1 MKSIKVLSEQWFK
14 GAPFHEVK
22 MLGIKHL
29 GIPAEKFENKQPEAF
44 KRALVRQTFVA
55 SHEYGEE
62 FEIIEPPNPFGTPG
76 KRKTPGTTA
85 NYDYSFIKNGI
96 RAPEGDIRHEMMEV
110 IGRNTSVK
118 AAIADWETDHTP
130 GEKYPNT
137 GKNLI
142 TFEWQI
148 QWSLTRGWIIKTGE

>member
-1 MKSIKVLSEQWFK
+1 MKSVKVLSEQWFK

-22 MLGIKHL
+22 MVGIKHL
-29 GIPAEKFENKQPEAF
+29 GIPAEKFANKQPEAF
-44 KRALVRQTFVA
+44 KRALVRQTFVVKY
-55 SHEYGEE
+55 EYGQE
-62 FEIIEPPNPFGTPG
+62 FEIIEAENPFGSPS
-76 KRKTPGTTA
+76 KRKTSGTTA
-85 NYDYSFIKNGI
+85 NYEYSFVNNGL

-110 IGRNTSVK
+110 IERNTSVK
-118 AAIADWETDHTP
+118 AAIADWETDHVP

-148 QWSLTRGWIIKTGE
+148 QWSLLRGWIIKTGE

>member
-1 MKSIKVLSEQWFK
+1 MKLVKILAENWFK
-14 GAPFHEVK
+14 NAPFHEVK
-22 MLGIKHL
+22 MVGIKHL
-29 GIPAEKFENKQPEAF
+29 GIPAEKFENKQPEGF

-76 KRKTPGTTA
+76 KRKVGGSA
-85 NYDYSFIKNGI
+85 SYDYSFVKNGL
-96 RAPEGDIRHEMMEV
+96 RAPDGDIRHEMMAV
-110 IGRNTSVK
+110 IERNASVK

-137 GKNLI
+137 GKGLI
-142 TFEWQI
+142 AFADMLSWAQA
-148 QWSLTRGWIIKTGE
+148 RGWIIKTGE